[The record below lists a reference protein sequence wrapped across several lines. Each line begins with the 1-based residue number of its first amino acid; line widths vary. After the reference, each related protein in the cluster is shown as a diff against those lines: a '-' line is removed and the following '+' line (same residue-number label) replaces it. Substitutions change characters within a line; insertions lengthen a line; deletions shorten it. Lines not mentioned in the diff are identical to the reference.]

1 MRSDEVLREVIH
13 EAGVKRVAAE
23 LKLSRSL
30 VYKWCQPKED
40 PDDSGAD
47 NPLDRLSRLMEITSN
62 KTPLQWLCER
72 SGGYFVANPNVQTSA
87 PEAVLDATQRLLAEF
102 SEMLGAV
109 SKSYGDDNSIDPG
122 EAAHIRKEWEDLK
135 QLAESFV
142 SACERGV
149 FSDSPDTDEGS

>member
-30 VYKWCQPKED
+30 VYKWCQTKED

-47 NPLDRLSRLMEITSN
+47 NPLDRLSRLMEVTQSS
-62 KTPLQWLCER
+62 KPLQWLCEQA
-72 SGGYFVANPNVQTSA
+72 GGYFVVNPAVNAQA
-87 PEAVLDATQRLLAEF
+87 PGAVLDATQRLLAEF

-109 SKSYGDDNSIDPG
+109 SKSYGDDSSIDAQ
-122 EAAHIRKEWEDLK
+122 EATHIRKEWEDLK

-142 SACERGV
+142 TACEQGA
-149 FSDSPDTDEGS
+149 FEDNESEE